1 MKISLV
7 AAMILFTAAVSSF
20 AQGQVIEKAE
30 FEAIYNKSVYP
41 SVRWKG
47 RKYRATTIT
56 GTASSNH
63 PDKNWS
69 SQSIQEF
76 DGESTR
82 ARSESRLG
90 QDEPRVSETIRISD
104 AVYVRTGD
112 GPWTRKP
119 PTTTASS
126 GAGVSD
132 VSVSSSES
140 EYRFLGIEEFRG
152 APTKTYLR
160 LSTGTRVNAQG
171 TQTRTV
177 SRTKYWFDAEGTLL
191 RSEFR
196 ADSKW
201 DDVTS
206 WTEAIL
212 DYELDP
218 SIEITAPIVP

>member
-1 MKISLV
+1 MKISLL
-7 AAMILFTAAVSSF
+7 AAAIFFAAVSSF
-20 AQGQVIEKAE
+20 AQGQVIEKSE

-90 QDEPRVSETIRISD
+90 KDEPRVSETIRIGET
-104 AVYVRTGD
+104 VYARTGD
-112 GPWTRKP
+112 GPWTTRP
-119 PTTTASS
+119 STTTASS
-126 GAGVSD
+126 GAGVGD
-132 VSVSSSES
+132 VSTASSES
-140 EYRFLGIEEFRG
+140 EYRFLGMEEFRG
-152 APTKTYLR
+152 TPTKTYLR
-160 LSTGTRVNAQG
+160 LTTGTRVNAQG
-171 TQTRTV
+171 AETRTV
-177 SRTKYWFDAEGTLL
+177 SRIKYWFDAEGTLL

-218 SIEITAPIVP
+218 SIEITAPNVP